1 MTSKTLCDKTEIY
14 VQIDENFSTMRPLP
28 IAALQ
33 ALDAVVTHKGFRRAA
48 AELGLSPSAL
58 SHSIR
63 SLEEQLGV
71 RLLNRTTRSLSPT
84 EAGSGLLLRM
94 RPALEEL
101 RSALAETAAARDQL
115 QGIVRLNVPRLAA
128 ALVLGPGL
136 AAFAQQNSEVQIY
149 VTVDDGITD
158 IVAGGYDAGMRL
170 GERLDADMIA
180 VQVGPPIRLLAAA
193 STEYLAAKGTPQH
206 PRDLANH
213 HCLRYRYPSS
223 GAVYDWEFERD
234 GEVLEVS
241 VTGPVTS
248 CDQDLLIRVAAG
260 GGGIVFTAEGLMAD
274 LLSTGRLIPLLED
287 WCPSFAGFY
296 LYYPSRRQ
304 IPRTVQALVQFL
316 RRI

>member
-1 MTSKTLCDKTEIY
+1 MKS
-14 VQIDENFSTMRPLP
+14 LP

-33 ALDAVVTHKGFRRAA
+33 ALDAVVTHHGFRRAA

-84 EAGSGLLLRM
+84 EAGAGLLQRM

-101 RSALAETAAARDQL
+101 RSALVETAAARDQV

-128 ALVLGPGL
+128 ALVLGPRL
-136 AAFAQQNSEVQIY
+136 AEFAQQNSEVQVY

-170 GERLDADMIA
+170 GERLEADMIA
-180 VQVGPPIRLLAAA
+180 VQVGPPVRLLAAA
-193 STEYLAAKGTPQH
+193 SPDYLVANGTPEH
-206 PRDLANH
+206 PKDLAGH
-213 HCLRYRYPSS
+213 RCLRYRYPSS
-223 GAVYDWEFERD
+223 GAVYNWEFERD
-234 GEVLEVS
+234 GEALEVS
-241 VTGPVTS
+241 VAGPVTS
-248 CDQDLLIRVAAG
+248 CDQDLLVRVAAS

-274 LLSTGRLIPLLED
+274 HLSTGRLIPQLED

-296 LYYPSRRQ
+296 LYYPSRRHV
-304 IPRTVQALVQFL
+304 PRAVEALVQFF
-316 RRI
+316 RRM